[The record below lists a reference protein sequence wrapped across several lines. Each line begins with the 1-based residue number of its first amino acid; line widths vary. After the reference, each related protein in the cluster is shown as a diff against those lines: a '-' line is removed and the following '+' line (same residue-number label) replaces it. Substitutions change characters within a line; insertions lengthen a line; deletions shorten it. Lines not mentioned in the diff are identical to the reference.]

1 MEGKK
6 VPNGSHE
13 IELRG
18 GDPRGRGRS
27 LSPGRAT
34 HSASERVS
42 GRYPKWDGLWLSVV
56 KMPIHKCLASTQHLV
71 RGLSNM
77 FPSLK
82 WTSLEDRKSSFMTS
96 AGFSKKN
103 GMSMYFDYY
112 HPRPGPLCF

>member
-6 VPNGSHE
+6 VPNGSDE

-18 GDPRGRGRS
+18 GDPRGRDRS

-34 HSASERVS
+34 HSASGRVS

-56 KMPIHKCLASTQHLV
+56 KMPIHKFHASTQHLV
-71 RGLSNM
+71 RGLSNT

-82 WTSLEDRKSSFMTS
+82 WASPQDRKIRYMTS
-96 AGFSKKN
+96 AGLNRKMHWAF
-103 GMSMYFDYY
+103 
-112 HPRPGPLCF
+112 